1 MHLRNRHKVTK
12 AVIPAA
18 GLGTRFLPATKA
30 QPKEMLPILDKPT
43 LQYIVQEAY
52 NSGIRDIL
60 VVTGRGKDS
69 IVNHFDHSFELEAV
83 LAKNKDWSQLNEIRS
98 ISEKVNM
105 FYVRQKEPKG
115 LGHAISCA
123 EAFVGDEPFAVLL
136 GDDIINTQPPLIKQM
151 IDVYE
156 RYQSSVVGLLD
167 VPDEDVSKYGI
178 MAGEMVEDS
187 IYKVEKLVEKPA
199 VEDAPSNRAVI
210 GRYVITPKIFDIL
223 KTTKP
228 GKNNEIQ
235 LTDALME
242 LSRHEDIYGYAF
254 KGERYDVGDKFGFV
268 VANLEFGLR
277 DAKTGKQLK
286 EYLRKLDLDRF

>member
-1 MHLRNRHKVTK
+1 MRNRHKVTK